1 MRWHRA
7 TLPGRRDIVQ
17 ADTPQR
23 WSELWNTT
31 TSLSTWRPTTMPAAA
46 NDDFEAL
53 KAAHEAGLVV
63 VGAVVM
69 SRSAEGDVDVRE
81 AGGGDVAGGATLGAV
96 GGLVVGLF
104 APPLLLSTAIGAGI
118 GAAIGGLVKKHEEK
132 ALGVDMEQ
140 YLPPGSSAI
149 VAVVDDV
156 YLDRLASTITKADK
170 RVSKAIDSGDYDKI
184 KEAVQQASGKI
195 TDAFES

>member
-1 MRWHRA
+1 MEHDNL
-7 TLPGRRDIVQ
+7 TLYVASYGD
-17 ADTPQR
+17 A
-23 WSELWNTT
+23 
-31 TSLSTWRPTTMPAAA
+31 AAA
-46 NDDFEAL
+46 NDDFQAL
-53 KAAHEAGLVV
+53 KDARADGLDV

-69 SRSAEGDVDVRE
+69 THSTDGDVDVKE
-81 AGGGDVAGGATLGAV
+81 AGDGDVAGGAGIGAV

-132 ALGVDMEQ
+132 ELGVELDE

-156 YLDRLASTITKADK
+156 YLDRLASTIGKADK
-170 RVSKAIDSGDYDKI
+170 RVSKAIDSGDYDEVK
-184 KEAVQQASGKI
+184 KAVQKSADQI
-195 TDAFES
+195 TDSFES

>member
-1 MRWHRA
+1 MERPMNQDN
-7 TLPGRRDIVQ
+7 L
-17 ADTPQR
+17 
-23 WSELWNTT
+23 
-31 TSLSTWRPTTMPAAA
+31 SLYVASYDDVDAAR
-46 NDDFEAL
+46 DDFRAL
-53 KAAHEAGLVV
+53 KDARAAGLDI

-69 SRSAEGDVDVRE
+69 THSADGDVDVQE
-81 AGGGDVAGGATLGAV
+81 AGDGDVGGGAGIGAV

-132 ALGVDMEQ
+132 EMGVELEE

-156 YLDRLASTITKADK
+156 YLDRVSSTIVKADK
-170 RVSKAIDSGDYDKI
+170 RVSKAIDSGDYDKL
-184 KEAVQQASGKI
+184 KKAVEKSADQI
-195 TDAFES
+195 TDSIEG

>member
-1 MRWHRA
+1 MEHGNL
-7 TLPGRRDIVQ
+7 TLYVASYDD
-17 ADTPQR
+17 AD
-23 WSELWNTT
+23 
-31 TSLSTWRPTTMPAAA
+31 AA
-46 NDDFEAL
+46 NDDFQAL
-53 KAAHEAGLVV
+53 KEARSLGVDI

-69 SRSAEGDVDVRE
+69 TRSADGDVDVRE
-81 AGGGDVAGGATLGAV
+81 AGGGDVAGGAGIGAV

-118 GAAIGGLVKKHEEK
+118 GAGIGGLIKKHQEK
-132 ALGVDMEQ
+132 ELGVELEEH
-140 YLPPGSSAI
+140 LPPGSSAI

-170 RVSKAIDSGDYDKI
+170 RMTKAIDSGDYDKV
-184 KEAVQQASGKI
+184 KQAIQKSADQV

>member
-1 MRWHRA
+1 MEHDNL
-7 TLPGRRDIVQ
+7 TLYVASYGD
-17 ADTPQR
+17 A
-23 WSELWNTT
+23 
-31 TSLSTWRPTTMPAAA
+31 AAA
-46 NDDFEAL
+46 NDDFQAL
-53 KAAHEAGLVV
+53 KDAKAAGLDV

-69 SRSAEGDVDVRE
+69 THSTDGDVDVKE
-81 AGGGDVAGGATLGAV
+81 AGDGDVAGGAGIGAV

-132 ALGVDMEQ
+132 ELGVDLEE

-156 YLDRLASTITKADK
+156 YLDRLASTIGKADK

-184 KEAVQQASGKI
+184 QKAIADAGGDISDAVQS
-195 TDAFES
+195 